1 MTCGFSTGHY
11 YYPAFDMVGDSRYS
25 ACVQGC
31 CMVFFLIVLIQIGY
45 ILGTTSLNDVIPFS
59 EIFKY
64 DVISA
69 VANLFP
75 DTMVQEALLK
85 VSAFLRQIFTDFAA
99 TVQVLWDQL
108 HLEHIWES
116 IKDGFDAVYGDL

>member
-1 MTCGFSTGHY
+1 MDSIQGIIIILLLIWLVTAVIRH
-11 YYPAFDMVGDSRYS
+11 AFKAV
-25 ACVQGC
+25 AWC
-31 CMVFFLIVLIQIGY
+31 FFLIVLIQIGY

-75 DTMVQEALLK
+75 DTFVQTALLK

-99 TVQVLWDQL
+99 TVQVLWGKL

>member
-1 MTCGFSTGHY
+1 M
-11 YYPAFDMVGDSRYS
+11 DS
-25 ACVQGC
+25 VQGIIIILLLIWLVTAVIRHAFKAIAWC
-31 CMVFFLIVLIQIGY
+31 FFLIVLIQIGY

-75 DTMVQEALLK
+75 DTFVQTALLK

-99 TVQVLWDQL
+99 TIQVLWGKL
-108 HLEHIWES
+108 HLEHIWNSLKE
-116 IKDGFDAVYGDL
+116 GFDAVYGDL

>member
-1 MTCGFSTGHY
+1 MDSIQGIIIILLLIWLVTAVIRH
-11 YYPAFDMVGDSRYS
+11 AFKAV
-25 ACVQGC
+25 AWC
-31 CMVFFLIVLIQIGY
+31 FFLIVLIQIGY

-75 DTMVQEALLK
+75 DTFVQTALLK

-99 TVQVLWDQL
+99 TVQVLWGKL

-116 IKDGFDAVYGDL
+116 IKNGFDAVYGDL

>member
-1 MTCGFSTGHY
+1 M
-11 YYPAFDMVGDSRYS
+11 DS
-25 ACVQGC
+25 VQGIIIILLLIWLVTAVIRHAFKAVAWC
-31 CMVFFLIVLIQIGY
+31 FFLIVLIQIGY
-45 ILGTTSLNDVIPFS
+45 ILGTTNLNDVIPFS

-75 DTMVQEALLK
+75 DTFVQTALLK
-85 VSAFLRQIFTDFAA
+85 VSAFLTQIFTDFAA
-99 TVQVLWDQL
+99 TVQVLWGKL

>member
-1 MTCGFSTGHY
+1 M
-11 YYPAFDMVGDSRYS
+11 DS
-25 ACVQGC
+25 VQGIIIILLLIWLVTAVIRHAFKAAAWC
-31 CMVFFLIVLIQIGY
+31 FFLIVLIQIGY

-75 DTMVQEALLK
+75 DTFVQTALLK

-99 TVQVLWDQL
+99 TVQVLWGKL

-116 IKDGFDAVYGDL
+116 IKNGFDAVYGDL

>member
-1 MTCGFSTGHY
+1 MDSIQGIIIILLLIWLVT
-11 YYPAFDMVGDSRYS
+11 AFIRHAFRAVAWCFG
-25 ACVQGC
+25 
-31 CMVFFLIVLIQIGY
+31 LIVLMQIGY

-59 EIFKY
+59 TLFKY

-75 DTMVQEALLK
+75 DTFVQTALLK

-99 TVQVLWDQL
+99 TVQVLWGKL
-108 HLEHIWES
+108 HLEHIWNSLKE
-116 IKDGFDAVYGDL
+116 GFDAVYGDL

>member
-1 MTCGFSTGHY
+1 MESL
-11 YYPAFDMVGDSRYS
+11 
-25 ACVQGC
+25 QGIIIILLLIWLATAVIRHSFKAVAWC
-31 CMVFFLIVLIQIGY
+31 FFLIVLIQIGY
-45 ILGTTSLNDVIPFS
+45 ILGTASLNDVIPFS

-75 DTMVQEALLK
+75 YTFVQTALLK
-85 VSAFLRQIFTDFAA
+85 VSAFLTQIFTDFSGA
-99 TVQVLWDQL
+99 VQHLWDQL

>member
-1 MTCGFSTGHY
+1 M
-11 YYPAFDMVGDSRYS
+11 DS
-25 ACVQGC
+25 VQGIIIILLLIWLVTAVIRHAFKAVARC
-31 CMVFFLIVLIQIGY
+31 FFLIVLIQIGY

-75 DTMVQEALLK
+75 DTFVQTALLK

-99 TVQVLWDQL
+99 TVQVLWGKL

-116 IKDGFDAVYGDL
+116 IKNGFDAVYGDL

>member
-1 MTCGFSTGHY
+1 MDSEQGIIIILLLIWLVTAVIRH
-11 YYPAFDMVGDSRYS
+11 AFKAV
-25 ACVQGC
+25 AWC
-31 CMVFFLIVLIQIGY
+31 FFLIVLIQIGY

-75 DTMVQEALLK
+75 DTFVQTALLK
-85 VSAFLRQIFTDFAA
+85 VSAFLTQIFTDFSGA
-99 TVQVLWDQL
+99 VQHLWDQL

>member
-1 MTCGFSTGHY
+1 MTAVIRH
-11 YYPAFDMVGDSRYS
+11 AFKAV
-25 ACVQGC
+25 AWC
-31 CMVFFLIVLIQIGY
+31 FFLIVLIQIGY

-75 DTMVQEALLK
+75 DTFVQTALLK
-85 VSAFLRQIFTDFAA
+85 VSAFLTQIFTDFSGA
-99 TVQVLWDQL
+99 VQHLWDQL

>member
-1 MTCGFSTGHY
+1 M
-11 YYPAFDMVGDSRYS
+11 DS
-25 ACVQGC
+25 VQGIIIILLLIWLVTAVIRHAFKAVAWC
-31 CMVFFLIVLIQIGY
+31 FFLIVLIQIGY
-45 ILGTTSLNDVIPFS
+45 ILGMTSLNDVIPFS

-99 TVQVLWDQL
+99 TVQVLWGKF
-108 HLEHIWES
+108 HLENIWAS

>member
-1 MTCGFSTGHY
+1 M
-11 YYPAFDMVGDSRYS
+11 DS
-25 ACVQGC
+25 VQGIIIILLLIWLVTAVIRHAFKAVAWC
-31 CMVFFLIVLIQIGY
+31 FFLIVLIQIGY

-75 DTMVQEALLK
+75 DTFVQTALLK

-99 TVQVLWDQL
+99 TVQVLWGKL

-116 IKDGFDAVYGDL
+116 IKNGFDAVYGDL

>member
-1 MTCGFSTGHY
+1 M
-11 YYPAFDMVGDSRYS
+11 DS
-25 ACVQGC
+25 VQGIIIILLLIWLVTAVIRHAFKAVAWC
-31 CMVFFLIVLIQIGY
+31 FFLIVLIQIGY
-45 ILGTTSLNDVIPFS
+45 ILGTTSLNDAIPFS

-75 DTMVQEALLK
+75 DTFVQTALLK
-85 VSAFLRQIFTDFAA
+85 VSAFLTQIFTDFSVV
-99 TVQVLWDQL
+99 VQALWEKL

-116 IKDGFDAVYGDL
+116 IKQGFDAVYGDL

>member
-1 MTCGFSTGHY
+1 M
-11 YYPAFDMVGDSRYS
+11 DS
-25 ACVQGC
+25 VQGIIIILLLIWLVTAVIRHAFKAVAWC
-31 CMVFFLIVLIQIGY
+31 FFLIVLIQIGY
-45 ILGTTSLNDVIPFS
+45 ILGTTNLNDVIPFS

-75 DTMVQEALLK
+75 DTFVHTALLK

-99 TVQVLWDQL
+99 TVQVLWGKL
-108 HLEHIWES
+108 HLEHIWNSLKE
-116 IKDGFDAVYGDL
+116 GFDAVYGDL

>member
-1 MTCGFSTGHY
+1 M
-11 YYPAFDMVGDSRYS
+11 DS
-25 ACVQGC
+25 VQGIIIILLLIWLVTAVIRHAFKAVAWC
-31 CMVFFLIVLIQIGY
+31 FFLIVLIQIGY
-45 ILGTTSLNDVIPFS
+45 ILGTTNLNDVIPFS

-75 DTMVQEALLK
+75 DTFVQTALLK

-99 TVQVLWDQL
+99 TVQVLWGKL

-116 IKDGFDAVYGDL
+116 IKDDFDAVYGDL

>member
-1 MTCGFSTGHY
+1 M
-11 YYPAFDMVGDSRYS
+11 DS
-25 ACVQGC
+25 VQGIIIILLLIWLVTAVIRHAFKAVAWC
-31 CMVFFLIVLIQIGY
+31 FFLIVLIQIGY
-45 ILGTTSLNDVIPFS
+45 ILGTTSLNVVIPFG

-75 DTMVQEALLK
+75 DTFVQTALLK

-99 TVQVLWDQL
+99 TVQVLWGKL

>member
-1 MTCGFSTGHY
+1 M
-11 YYPAFDMVGDSRYS
+11 DS
-25 ACVQGC
+25 VQGIIIILLLIWLVTAVIRHAFKAVAWC
-31 CMVFFLIVLIQIGY
+31 FFLIVLIQIGY

-59 EIFKY
+59 TLFKY

-75 DTMVQEALLK
+75 DTFVQTALLK

-99 TVQVLWDQL
+99 TVQVLWGKL
-108 HLEHIWES
+108 HLENIWES

>member
-1 MTCGFSTGHY
+1 M
-11 YYPAFDMVGDSRYS
+11 DS
-25 ACVQGC
+25 VQGIIIILLLIWLVTAVIRHAFKAVAWC
-31 CMVFFLIVLIQIGY
+31 FFLIVLIQIGY
-45 ILGTTSLNDVIPFS
+45 ILGTTNLNDVIPFS

-75 DTMVQEALLK
+75 DTFVQTALLK

-99 TVQVLWDQL
+99 TVQVLWGKL